1 MDPWEVVHHH
11 MQTSPYLV
19 AHHIDSFNTFC
30 ASIETLV
37 RSVEPLEQRR
47 ERSPTIEEV
56 LKVRIESIRL
66 GSSKPMVEGGS
77 HLFKVFAQV
86 RVQHVE
92 REGGQDKLVKTEEM
106 GELLMCSL
114 PCMVRSSVCNM
125 VGTPWDP
132 HALGG
137 YFVVDGEERMLS
149 LVEEVDPD
157 VLVVRKGVA
166 KLKGIRVRLVADT
179 ETRYHG
185 ELTVRFAGQKKSH
198 PLFAVMRALGM
209 WSDKEIVECCLLEKD
224 KELLTPLLVP
234 SVHAAASIHNPTMAR
249 AFVGELG
256 IEDPFQTACTLGRM
270 VRQLLLVH
278 AGARTPTDVRSLEC
292 VRLRSV
298 GKQIETLFL
307 EGCRAW
313 KSKWETAEFGD
324 VVNTFRD
331 GRDIGKRILA
341 SLTVRVGDRVTDLRT
356 VLKRFPHELHASH
369 YGMYD
374 VVSRRELATMTR
386 LSAALTM
393 AQRGEVLQALSVTPL
408 QGAAFHEHGKR
419 VRVVV
424 DGEWI
429 GSISDPA
436 QVLQRLNELRRRD
449 KEPLSDVN
457 VTFSDME
464 LNVRT
469 TEGRLQRP
477 LFYIEGG
484 RGSWEGS
491 VEKSVVFLDAH
502 EIGAAF
508 IAPNLTSLQKRNT
521 HAEVHGSLVFGQK
534 VNRTLVYADR
544 IPLTLSSKSCA
555 FLSAGRFSE
564 VERTLDAETPLVR
577 SGHAPPSLADGVHVT
592 MALLAFENNTLVLNQ
607 GAIDRGLFRTYQY
620 VTKYATDSKE
630 YAVGDDAGGWKVESV
645 TTTKKGRAVVLK
657 KERPVEVG
665 SVFGTRNGV
674 QTVCS
679 AIWQERD
686 MPFNQT
692 GVCPDLLLNPNVVG
706 SPSVLLEGLFTRFH
720 AQLGSVGD
728 ATAFVDVPSE
738 WKQSDDI
745 LTDGK
750 TGRQLQSRVF
760 VAPLYVMRGAAPE
773 ETVCRFGEDVKDGAV
788 GFGMSAVVRSAF
800 MQDAVAVP
808 VDAACGVQAVHHAEK
823 NVHLAPELDGPV
835 TFDGQFNPTAHRT
848 KPNRFVAVHLPQDC
862 ATLVSELR
870 TMNVQMRFVTRPTS
884 MWSSTETMLRSTTF
898 RTLATEPF
906 TYVEN
911 QFNVFDS
918 PALCEAKEFPTVKNK
933 DMLARLFLGVLDI
946 QPTSDSSVALFNQD
960 KFDLDMY
967 ANMDWRSARHTLLY
981 CFRKMNGGVFVRIR
995 NNRVAN
1001 FFPIQNAGFSND
1013 VHERFS
1019 VDGKAA
1025 ANPNTLEPLVHQR
1038 PSKWVTMGNTVLTP
1052 KDDPCHAQLYDML
1065 VNTCSH
1071 MVVHDCM
1078 VVFNCTEFPYL
1089 GVDHMEANPS
1099 LFGKGKKMDSVWK
1112 KSFVPVLSWCTS
1124 ADHAD
1129 LPVPTPEDW
1138 EGISQRYFASK
1149 QKGKSVC
1156 RNRFAQ
1162 TEPTPWENRTATVA
1176 RSDENPNDMLPVFF
1190 WRGVANGAQHPRTLL
1205 TEATRT
1211 YRKERKGTMVK
1222 PGVLDAAASTH
1233 REVWLSHEAEANF
1246 IVVHTFDEEK
1256 DEAHHDEKEK
1266 KASKMKL
1273 VEQAK
1278 KYKFTFQ
1285 VENVGASN
1293 RFAALLRLGFC
1304 VLRIDSPFQLWFE
1317 RLADKGGDLLFK
1329 GGDVEEFQNDWM
1341 FLAVKRDLSNLERTM
1356 EWCMQNDAKCKRVAE
1371 NAKRFYAAYFTKQ
1384 YVYEYM
1390 AGTLNAVSARQRVAD
1405 RTLVEEQSYL
1415 KELTS
1420 AYDSLAKM
1428 PLERHNY
1435 DVAAPL
1441 QLQKTVLIV
1450 PFSGKEQL
1458 IAMHQFLKHYKNH
1471 NVVVV
1476 EQAEGEFNRG
1486 ALLNAGF
1493 MYVKHHWPEGEAVVM
1508 LDPTALFQT
1517 DFVQRY
1523 FGNDGKELVDY
1534 GPLHKKPLGWA
1545 VKVTKGVFETL
1556 NGFPND
1562 LTSGECEAFE
1572 NRVRAERVPVYT
1584 PSGSVATKTAKEK
1597 AMKKED
1603 VRAAL
1608 VMDALQRTV
1617 DGVNTLQ
1624 YSVVRVRVGNWT
1636 LKEPTQE
1643 PNIRTLTVRF
1653 VPEVELADLRPSAK
1667 PKDPLNDEI
1676 KDPLNENASDKKES
1690 FNEYQ
1695 VKKIDP
1701 LKDGGGDSEHLETIE
1716 LAHPILHEPALG
1728 GAVVNVLED
1737 DLQPKEKLA
1746 FLHNTESLEP
1756 ASIGNVKKIAF
1767 EL

>member
-1 MDPWEVVHHH
+1 MDPWEVVQHH
-11 MQTSPYLV
+11 MQTSSYLV

-37 RSVEPLEQRR
+37 RSVEPLEQVR
-47 ERSPTIEEV
+47 ERSAMVQEV
-56 LKVRIESIRL
+56 LKVRIESVRL
-66 GSSKPMVEGGS
+66 GTSKPMVEGGS

-92 REGGQDKLVKTEEM
+92 REGGHDQLVKTEEL
-106 GELLMCSL
+106 GELLLCSL

-137 YFVVDGEERMLS
+137 YFVVDGEERMLA
-149 LVEEVDPD
+149 LTEEADHD
-157 VLVVRKGVA
+157 VLVVQKGSA
-166 KLKGIRVRLVADT
+166 KLKGIRVHVVSDT
-179 ETRYHG
+179 KTHYHG
-185 ELTVRFAGQKKSH
+185 ELTVRFSGQKKSH
-198 PLFAVMRALGM
+198 PLFAVMRALGL
-209 WSDKEIVECCLLEKD
+209 WSDKEIVECCLLGKD
-224 KELLTPLLVP
+224 KELLSPLLVP
-234 SVHAAASIHNPTMAR
+234 SVHAAAGIQNPTMAR
-249 AFVGELG
+249 AFVGDLEV
-256 IEDPFQTACTLGRM
+256 EDPLQMACTLGRM
-270 VRQLLLVH
+270 VRQLLLVQT
-278 AGARTPTDVRSLEC
+278 GARKPTDVRSLEC
-292 VRLRSV
+292 VRLRSA
-298 GKQIETLFL
+298 GKQMEALFL

-313 KSKWETAEFGD
+313 KAKWESAEFGD

-331 GRDIGKRILA
+331 GREIGKRMLQA
-341 SLTVRVGDRVTDLRT
+341 LTLPVSERVTDLRT
-356 VLKRFPHELHASH
+356 VVKRFSRVLTASH
-369 YGMYD
+369 FGMYD
-374 VVSRRELATMTR
+374 VVSRKELATMTR

-393 AQRGEVLQALSVTPL
+393 AQRGEVLQAVSVTPL

-424 DGEWI
+424 DGEWL
-429 GSISDPA
+429 GSISDPE
-436 QVLQRLNELRRRD
+436 QVLRGLNELRRRD
-449 KEPLSDVN
+449 KDPLHDLN
-457 VTFSDME
+457 FTFHEME

-477 LFYIEGG
+477 LFYMENG
-484 RGSWEGS
+484 RGSWDGS
-491 VEKSVVFLDAH
+491 VEKAVVFVDAH
-502 EIGAAF
+502 EIGSLF
-508 IAPNLTSLQKRNT
+508 IAPNKNTLQKRNT

-534 VNRTLVYADR
+534 VNRTMVYADHV
-544 IPLTLSSKSCA
+544 PLALTAKTCA
-555 FLSAGRFSE
+555 FRTAGRFSE
-564 VERTLDAETPLVR
+564 VERTVEAETPLVR

-592 MALLAFENNTLVLNQ
+592 MALLAVENNTLVLNQ
-607 GAIDRGLFRTYQY
+607 GAVDRGLFRTYQY

-630 YAVGDDAGGWKVESV
+630 YAVGDDAGGWKVHSV
-645 TTTKKGRAVVLK
+645 TATKKGRAIVLK
-657 KERPVEVG
+657 KKRPVEVG

-679 AIWQERD
+679 AIWAERD
-686 MPFNQT
+686 MPFNQA
-692 GVCPDLLLNPNVVG
+692 GVCPDLILNPHVVG
-706 SPSVLLEGLFTRFH
+706 STSLLLEGLFTRFH

-728 ATAFVDVPSE
+728 ATAFVNVPSE
-738 WKQSDDI
+738 WKQTDDI

-760 VAPLYVMRGAAPE
+760 VAPLYVQRGAEPQGTECHLDE
-773 ETVCRFGEDVKDGAV
+773 EDKDAAV
-788 GFGMSAVVRSAF
+788 GIGMASVVRNAC
-800 MQDAVAVP
+800 MQRGVALP

-848 KPNRFVAVHLPQDC
+848 KPNRFVAVNLPEDC

-870 TMNVQMRFVTRPTS
+870 TMNVQMRFVTRPNS
-884 MWSSTETMLRSTTF
+884 MWSSVDTMLRSTTF
-898 RTLATEPF
+898 RTLSTEPF
-906 TYVEN
+906 AYVEN
-911 QFNVFDS
+911 QFNVYDS
-918 PALCEAKEFPTVKNK
+918 PAECEARQFPTVQNK
-933 DMLARLFLGVLDI
+933 DTLARLFLGVLDI

-960 KFDLDMY
+960 KLDLDMY
-967 ANMDWRSARHTLLY
+967 AQMDWRSARHTLLY

-1001 FFPIQNAGFSND
+1001 FFPIKNAGFSND

-1025 ANPNTLEPLVHQR
+1025 ANPNTLEPLVQQR
-1038 PSKWVTMGNTVLTP
+1038 PSKWVAVGNTVLTP
-1052 KDDPCHAQLYDML
+1052 KDDPCHSQLYDML

-1071 MVVHDCM
+1071 AVVHDCI

-1089 GVDHMEANPS
+1089 GVDHLEANPS

-1138 EGISQRYFASK
+1138 ECITQRYFASV
-1149 QKGKSVC
+1149 QKGKPVC
-1156 RNRFAQ
+1156 RNRFVH
-1162 TEPTPWENRTATVA
+1162 TEPTPWDNRTATVA
-1176 RSDENPNDMLPVFF
+1176 RSDENPNDLLPVFF
-1190 WRGVANGAQHPRTLL
+1190 WRGVANGGEHPRTLL
-1205 TEATRT
+1205 TEAART

-1233 REVWLSHEAEANF
+1233 REVWLSHEAETNF
-1246 IVVHTFDEEK
+1246 IVMHTFKDKDK
-1256 DEAHHDEKEK
+1256 DEDEDEV

-1293 RFAALLRLGFC
+1293 RFAALLNLGFC
-1304 VLRIDSPFQLWFE
+1304 VLCVESPFQLWFE
-1317 RLADKGGDLLFK
+1317 RLTDKGGDKLFK

-1371 NAKRFYAAYFTKQ
+1371 NGKLFYQAYFSKQ

-1390 AGTLNAVSARQRVAD
+1390 AGTLNAISARQRVAD
-1405 RTLVEEQSYL
+1405 RTLAEEQSYL

-1420 AYDSLAKM
+1420 AYDSLAKL
-1428 PLERHNY
+1428 PALERHTY

-1450 PFSGKEQL
+1450 SYSGKDQL
-1458 IAMHQFLKHYKNH
+1458 IALHQFLKHYKNH
-1471 NVVVV
+1471 NIVVV

-1486 ALLNAGF
+1486 AVLNAGF
-1493 MYVKHHWPEGEAVVM
+1493 MFVKHHWPEGEAVVM
-1508 LDPTALFQT
+1508 LDPAALFPT

-1523 FGNDGKELVDY
+1523 FANDGKELVDY

-1562 LTSGECEAFE
+1562 IASGECEAFE

-1584 PSGSVATKTAKEK
+1584 PSTKVASKTAKEK
-1597 AMKKED
+1597 GTKKED

-1624 YSVVRVRVGNWT
+1624 YSVVRVKVGNWT
-1636 LKEPTQE
+1636 LKEPTEE

-1653 VPEVELADLRPSAK
+1653 VPEVELADLRPLQG
-1667 PKDPLNDEI
+1667 KDPLEI
-1676 KDPLNENASDKKES
+1676 DPLEVETIEKEPLH
-1690 FNEYQ
+1690 EMK
-1695 VKKIDP
+1695 VTKLGMEP
-1701 LKDGGGDSEHLETIE
+1701 LKDGGGEPEHLQTIE
-1716 LAHPILHEPALG
+1716 LAHPLLHEATTLG

-1746 FLHNTESLEP
+1746 FLHNTDSLEP
-1756 ASIGNVKKIAF
+1756 ANVENVKKIAF